1 MTTLPGN
8 ELRED
13 TPAVFKDEREE
24 KQPSSLTNPRI
35 SKMAFDAVFST
46 QPETNEERIENS
58 KK

>member
-13 TPAVFKDEREE
+13 TPAVFKDGKKE

-35 SKMAFDAVFST
+35 SKMAYDAVFST
-46 QPETNEERIENS
+46 QPVINERIENS